1 MKALSLELSN
11 SFIFKMKKKI
21 TFFEIIFWLIFLV
34 FLFASPILLSGFDDN
49 FNWQNVFHSWRNFV
63 VVIVILLLHHFVL
76 VKKFFSEK
84 KWLPYLFSV
93 TVLIFGMVIFSVI
106 FFKDSPPPK
115 ILNNFPP
122 KPIKPLPPFVSI
134 LILSVLGIS
143 LDAGFRLFQNFTKA
157 EQQKMLLEKEKA
169 ENQLVFLRNQISPHF
184 FMNTLNNIHSLVEI
198 DAEKAQNAIVKLS
211 TLMRYLLYEVQNE
224 KVDLQKE
231 LDFVK
236 SYFSLM
242 QLRVWDNVDIKVEI
256 PEQIPLVKIPPTMFV
271 SFIENAFKHGISAT
285 QKSFIHFKI
294 NVENQFLMA
303 EINNSKH
310 QKTTELNDEYSGI
323 GLENIKKTLNLL
335 YPNTHQLNIF
345 DDEHNFKVNL
355 KIPI

>member
-1 MKALSLELSN
+1 
-11 SFIFKMKKKI
+11 MKKNS
-21 TFFEIIFWLIFLV
+21 TYFELIFWLIFLV
-34 FLFASPILLSGFDDN
+34 FLFASPILLSGFDHN
-49 FNWQNVFHSWRNFV
+49 FQWQNVFHSWRNFA
-63 VVIVILLLHHFVL
+63 VVIAILLLHHFVL
-76 VKKFFSEK
+76 VKKFFPEK
-84 KWLPYLFSV
+84 KWFPYLFSV
-93 TVLIFGMVIFSVI
+93 TVLILGTLFFSTAIF
-106 FFKDSPPPK
+106 KENPPPK
-115 ILNNFPP
+115 ILSNTPA

-134 LILSVLGIS
+134 LVLSVLGIS
-143 LDAGFRLFQNFTKA
+143 LDAGFRLFQNYTKA
-157 EQQKMLLEKEKA
+157 EQQKMLLEKENA

-198 DAEKAQNAIVKLS
+198 DAEKAQNSIVKLS

-256 PEQIPLVKIPPTMFV
+256 PEQIPSVKIPPTLFV

-285 QKSFIHFKI
+285 KKSFIHFKI
-294 NVENQFLMA
+294 NVENQFLTA
-303 EINNSKH
+303 VITNSKH
-310 QKTTELNDEYSGI
+310 KNSTEIKDEYSGI

-335 YPNTHQLNIF
+335 YPNAHQLNIF
-345 DDEHNFKVNL
+345 EDEYNFKVNL